1 MYQLSKTKICGL
13 DQSRVKYCKYLQRG
27 IVPIH
32 ERREIVSCNE
42 YELMKTN
49 IQLFSIRFKPEG
61 RTDSEQ
67 VFCAIMN
74 GLNAK
79 FSSFPSLAELYSTIE
94 ELCLELVQK
103 YEGTILNFLLG
114 CGEGIQFAFSWP
126 GSRPGSNTWNGL
138 FYKQVDNDDDSI
150 CSGMED
156 ESTSSK
162 EENGQVAIIAT
173 KPLTNDDESSWVE
186 FMRGDLLLFCN
197 GQVFTS
203 HTDLCQ

>member
-1 MYQLSKTKICGL
+1 MQ
-13 DQSRVKYCKYLQRG
+13 
-27 IVPIH
+27 
-32 ERREIVSCNE
+32 
-42 YELMKTN
+42 TN
-49 IQLFSIRFKPEG
+49 IPFLSIRFKPEG

-138 FYKQVDNDDDSI
+138 FYKQVDDDSKFP
-150 CSGMED
+150 GMED
-156 ESTSSK
+156 ENSK
-162 EENGQVAIIAT
+162 ENGQVAIIAT
-173 KPLTNDDESSWVE
+173 QPLTNDESSWVE
-186 FMRGDLLLFCN
+186 LMRGDLLLFCN

-203 HTDLCQ
+203 HTDLSR